1 MGPTGL
7 ALLGAG
13 SEILGGL
20 IGSSGQSSANRSNE
34 RIARENRAFQERMS
48 NTAYQ
53 RSAKDLSA
61 AGLNRILALGSP
73 SSTPSGS
80 TAVMQNPK
88 AAIAK
93 SIGSATSSA
102 QNLIQQRATIQ
113 NIDQDTTKKRSEA
126 NLIESQDAKV
136 VQETLNL
143 TSSRD
148 LIQVQKQ
155 IADLQIPGLT
165 SEADLWKYLQS
176 AEFGEIAKG
185 FGKAGPLIA
194 PLFRIFMMRKK
205 NP

>member
-13 SEILGGL
+13 GDLLGGL

-48 NTAYQ
+48 STAYQ
-53 RSAKDLSA
+53 RSAADLKA

-102 QNLIQQRATIQ
+102 LNLVQQRATIQ

-126 NLIESQDAKV
+126 NLIESQDARV

-143 TSSRD
+143 TSARDKVKVETEISR
-148 LIQVQKQ
+148 LR
-155 IADLQIPGLT
+155 IPGIT
-165 SEADLWKYLQS
+165 AEADLYKWLAS
-176 AEFGEIAKG
+176 AELDELAKG
-185 FGKAGPLIA
+185 LGKAGPLIA
-194 PLFRIFMMRKK
+194 PLFRIFMMRGR
-205 NP
+205 N